1 VPQIL
6 QTVSPHISKDDANH
20 MHRILT
26 QGCPSKLV
34 LSESNEMKFN
44 MIAQGNQ
51 QTFHMYPE
59 VVTKTMNKEKKT
71 LTLFQLS
78 SGSCTAHLMHEVRR
92 KACKSSLKKN
102 RE

>member
-1 VPQIL
+1 L

-44 MIAQGNQ
+44 MITQGNQ
-51 QTFHMYPE
+51 QTFYMYPE
-59 VVTKTMNKEKKT
+59 VVTKTMNKEEKN
-71 LTLFQLS
+71 S
-78 SGSCTAHLMHEVRR
+78 HLIPVM
-92 KACKSSLKKN
+92 L
-102 RE
+102 